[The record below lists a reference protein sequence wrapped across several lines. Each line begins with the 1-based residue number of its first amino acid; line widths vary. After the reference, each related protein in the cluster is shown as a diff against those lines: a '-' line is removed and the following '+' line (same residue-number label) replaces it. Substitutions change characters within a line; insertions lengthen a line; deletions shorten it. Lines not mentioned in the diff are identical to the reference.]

1 MPADGVFPSRARGH
15 APGSRWTAEE
25 DAILLDAAKPDVPRS
40 DAALLAMPR
49 LPGRSP
55 SAVRNRISELR
66 ARERRAAD
74 VAPSIARRGVSIRT
88 SRITARAL
96 DQGALDYPVAEWAAH
111 ERPKTRGDCLPG
123 GCNEA
128 RPCPFV
134 SCRHHLHL
142 SVKTTGSI
150 TLHHGP
156 GVEPWELAESCALDV
171 AERGRTGVDHGL
183 PDVGHATLEEIGALV
198 GITRER
204 VRQIVERGLAAIVAG
219 VDTATALAAL
229 DNALE
234 RTGEG
239 RATVP
244 PSLPVT
250 RRYLPVVRAEA
261 PPERP
266 ALDAEARAL
275 AAEARALAATRAP
288 LLSPRTWERSAARR
302 LP

>member
-40 DAALLAMPR
+40 DAALLALPR

-134 SCRHHLHL
+134 SCRHHLYL

-156 GVEPWELAESCALDV
+156 GVEPWELAETCALDV
-171 AERGRTGVDHGL
+171 ADRGRRDGFDGIDH
-183 PDVGHATLEEIGALV
+183 GHATLEEVGALV

-204 VRQIVERGLAAIVAG
+204 VRQLVERGLAAVAAG

-229 DNALE
+229 DSVDE
-234 RTGEG
+234 RAGEE
-239 RATVP
+239 RAPVP

-266 ALDAEARAL
+266 ALDAD
-275 AAEARALAATRAP
+275 ARALAATRAP

>member
-134 SCRHHLHL
+134 SCRHHLYL

-204 VRQIVERGLAAIVAG
+204 VQQIVERGLAAIVAG

-239 RATVP
+239 RAPVP

-275 AAEARALAATRAP
+275 AATRAP